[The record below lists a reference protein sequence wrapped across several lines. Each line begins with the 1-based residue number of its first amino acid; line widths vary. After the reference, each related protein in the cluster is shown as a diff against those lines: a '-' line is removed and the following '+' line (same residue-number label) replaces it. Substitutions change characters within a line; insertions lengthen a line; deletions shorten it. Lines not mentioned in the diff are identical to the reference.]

1 MKLIKQ
7 PKPGT
12 CIQACIAM
20 AADVP
25 VEDVIRQLGDEP
37 LTDADAY
44 VALRRWLVP
53 VNRVGAST
61 PLPPGWYLLS
71 VPSLN
76 HEGMLHM
83 IVARV
88 HDWDNR
94 KMDVFDPS
102 LLRAYSADGS
112 DLRSWADPITFEP
125 RNPDQVGTD
134 PAIQS
139 IVVQLAERNIAPE
152 STQNPSDQNA
162 AYELSLMNSA
172 VLQAIEKDCAD
183 VIGSIRQRLA
193 QWVRESRREQF
204 IATMTNLGWTHPGI
218 APQCG
223 PEDQSIRSIGESLIP
238 GHIDAG
244 WTLEGRVG
252 INRIIVLTKPGGPI
266 RVIMPDGRTGDVVWE

>member
-1 MKLIKQ
+1 MNEQ
-7 PKPGT
+7 
-12 CIQACIAM
+12 IQG
-20 AADVP
+20 
-25 VEDVIRQLGDEP
+25 QQ
-37 LTDADAY
+37 
-44 VALRRWLVP
+44 
-53 VNRVGAST
+53 
-61 PLPPGWYLLS
+61 
-71 VPSLN
+71 
-76 HEGMLHM
+76 
-83 IVARV
+83 
-88 HDWDNR
+88 
-94 KMDVFDPS
+94 
-102 LLRAYSADGS
+102 
-112 DLRSWADPITFEP
+112 EP
-125 RNPDQVGTD
+125 RARRAVVEVIDTLKIVDGFSDWWDRFSPT
-134 PAIQS
+134 IQS